1 MRNFGGMHA
10 MPQCFTMNDACR
22 MRHARAAGLRGKPP
36 RSATPLESRELK
48 RTRAL
53 RRACIRQ
60 AEGMAAARRVQ
71 RICRHVVAT
80 APATRRE
87 SPAAPPAGLSASS
100 SAVISVAAAAAPPRP
115 RIDPVVVTLRG
126 DAGRANGLPGTN
138 ELSRTVTIRSLKP
151 TDMVAALAFCRRL
164 LWRDRWHY
172 NPMESTVR
180 LQVQNSGRR
189 FVSGGG
195 VHLVL
200 VETRV
205 EEYDGKRFEYEEI
218 YGEAMYSWPV
228 RQTRNGKLKFSPSHD
243 AQTNTPRFSIARNAE
258 RMCSFLETW
267 SLCNTGGESGK
278 SNLGIEI

>member
-1 MRNFGGMHA
+1 V
-10 MPQCFTMNDACR
+10 
-22 MRHARAAGLRGKPP
+22 LRI
-36 RSATPLESRELK
+36 
-48 RTRAL
+48 
-53 RRACIRQ
+53 RACIRQ

-87 SPAAPPAGLSASS
+87 SPAAPPAGLS
-100 SAVISVAAAAAPPRP
+100 AAAPPRP

-228 RQTRNGKLKFSPSHD
+228 RQTRNGKLKFSLSHD

-258 RMCSFLETW
+258 RMCSFLETC
-267 SLCNTGGESGK
+267 SLCNIWIPAASPGK
-278 SNLGIEI
+278 ATYRGIGI